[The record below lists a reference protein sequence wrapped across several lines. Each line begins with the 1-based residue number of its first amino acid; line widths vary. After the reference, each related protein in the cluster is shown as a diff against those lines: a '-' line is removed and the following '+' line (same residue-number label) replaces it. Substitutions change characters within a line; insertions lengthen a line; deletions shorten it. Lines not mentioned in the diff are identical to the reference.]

1 MMSKEWNSSQLVA
14 YLTAAG
20 AKGRTR
26 SALEKKI
33 PKQIQN
39 RNASI
44 LSDLRLAGV
53 VRGPFKNRSDYYFA
67 PQFAPTRERAEVL
80 IENVLREAGAKLTT
94 RSNLGKKVTGFLKT
108 FFDDALASLKA
119 EAKIVE
125 LKSGQNTKF
134 YVHREAL
141 LEQLR
146 LTDDPETGSGPEPP
160 IRPFPPGTVTLEK
173 IHPIYKKLK
182 IEQGGISTV
191 KIYDIMTRMGAAKED
206 LHRLLLNE
214 AKSGRVSLHR
224 ASTAKFPPEVIA
236 AGIQVEGQPEPL
248 VTVVVKEEP

>member
-1 MMSKEWNSSQLVA
+1 MSKEWNSSQLVE
-14 YLTAAG
+14 YLTTAG
-20 AKGRTR
+20 PKGRTR

-33 PKQIQN
+33 PKQIQS
-39 RNASI
+39 RSAAI
-44 LSDLRLAGV
+44 LRELRLAGV

-67 PQFAPTRERAEVL
+67 AQFTPTLEEAEVL

-125 LKSGQNTKF
+125 LKSGQSTKF

-146 LTDDPETGSGPEPP
+146 LSDDSETGSGTRP
-160 IRPFPPGTVTLEK
+160 IQPFPTRSVTLEK
-173 IHPIYKKLK
+173 IRPIYEQLK
-182 IEQGGISTV
+182 AEQGGISAV
-191 KIYDIMTRMGAAKED
+191 KIYDIMTRLGAAKED
-206 LHRLLLNE
+206 LHRLLLHE
-214 AKSGRVSLHR
+214 AKSSRVSLHR

-236 AGIQVEGQPEPL
+236 AGIQVEGQSEPL
-248 VTVVVKEEP
+248 VTVVFREES